1 MKKMTAK
8 KAISAACNCM
18 LGDNEFQISKTKNL
32 LFALADDDDTLGN
45 YIDKLDHL
53 YEEIDKKSESQDFK
67 GIILS
72 TVHGSKGL
80 EYNTV
85 FLADLYDGVWPTKES
100 EDNEILMAEERRIMY
115 VALTRAKNELY
126 IINMN
131 DIESSF
137 FEESF
142 EE

>member
-1 MKKMTAK
+1 M
-8 KAISAACNCM
+8 
-18 LGDNEFQISKTKNL
+18 
-32 LFALADDDDTLGN
+32 FALADDDDTLGN

-137 FEESF
+137 LKSLLKNSF
-142 EE
+142 